1 MTSYEISNLLYSDL
15 RQKYEDDNLVFTQKY
30 TVGRQCLDFLNKL
43 QEKYAYCSQWTS
55 FYFSQF
61 PTPHNIVVYQF
72 LSENKKEVR
81 MHEHFCRLAISLK
94 KNMCFQKEHDLA
106 GEYFYH
112 HMGENLGF
120 THNVSTNFFACYVS
134 VKSGNISFNGD
145 LETKKFN
152 KLFEEYDLASE
163 S

>member
-1 MTSYEISNLLYSDL
+1 
-15 RQKYEDDNLVFTQKY
+15 
-30 TVGRQCLDFLNKL
+30 
-43 QEKYAYCSQWTS
+43 
-55 FYFSQF
+55 
-61 PTPHNIVVYQF
+61 
-72 LSENKKEVR
+72 
-81 MHEHFCRLAISLK
+81 
-94 KNMCFQKEHDLA
+94 
-106 GEYFYH
+106 
-112 HMGENLGF
+112 MGENLGF